1 MCQLPKEGVPS
12 LSHRQCNPFSFSDLC
27 ALAQTVEWQQR
38 ARSWSVRAVP
48 PAHPWASTPAHEH
61 RNRAG
66 DSECLPL
73 LGYPHCL
80 SGFCKETRSLAE
92 GLLSHGFNAGVSS
105 KDSVGLLSSAASS
118 ALSDL
123 PAALPGLS

>member
-12 LSHRQCNPFSFSDLC
+12 LSYCHCNPFSFSDLC
-27 ALAQTVEWQQR
+27 ALAQAVEWQQR
-38 ARSWSVRAVP
+38 ARSWCVRAVA
-48 PAHPWASTPAHEH
+48 PAHPWACTPAHEH

-80 SGFCKETRSLAE
+80 ASHVDSAKKHDPWLRVCFPMDSTASQFKGQCWSAE
-92 GLLSHGFNAGVSS
+92 QCGILGPLC
-105 KDSVGLLSSAASS
+105 
-118 ALSDL
+118 
-123 PAALPGLS
+123 